1 MRFKDKVV
9 VVTGAG
15 RGIGKEIALSFAR
28 EGASLI
34 INSMHAET
42 IEPVAAEIIESHGA
56 KVTSV
61 VMDVSKEEDVEKL
74 ANAAFETYGRVDI
87 LVNNA
92 GMNRDQFFVR
102 MTAEDWDPVIDVN
115 LRGTFLCM
123 RHFTRKMVRQKYG
136 RVINMASVAGEAGN
150 IGQANYAAAKAGII
164 GLTKSAA
171 KELARYGIT
180 VNAVSPGLIE
190 TDMISRMEGDVRE
203 NLKAI
208 IPVGEFGTAGQ
219 VAAAVLFLASDDSAY
234 ITGQTLR
241 VDGGLYI

>member
-1 MRFKDKVV
+1 MRFKDKVA

-15 RGIGKEIALSFAR
+15 RGIGKEIALAFAR
-28 EGASLI
+28 EGAALV

-42 IEPVAAEIIESHGA
+42 IEPVAKEIESMGG
-56 KVTSV
+56 KVVAV
-61 VMDVSKEEDVEKL
+61 VIDVSKEADVEALVK
-74 ANAAFETYGRVDI
+74 AAYDAYGRVDI

-92 GMNRDQFFVR
+92 GMNKDQFFVR
-102 MTAEDWDPVIDVN
+102 MTTEEWDPVIEVN
-115 LRGTFLCM
+115 LRGTFLCT
-123 RHFTRKMVRQKYG
+123 RHFTRKMVRQKHG

-150 IGQANYAAAKAGII
+150 IGQANYSAAKAGII

-190 TDMISRMEGDVRE
+190 TDMIAGMEDEVRT
-203 NLKAI
+203 NLKNM
-208 IPVGEFGTAGQ
+208 IPVGDFGTVAQ
-219 VAAAVLFLASDDSAY
+219 VSAAVLFLASDDAAY
-234 ITGQTLR
+234 ITGQTIR